1 MSGGTPTGAGYMRQR
16 HSQGYA
22 SSGDDLEDDACS
34 VMRTSSPRTPRVW
47 SRIEIVENVLW
58 LASAA
63 FIVYYGDRKSNLIY
77 LFWHDDR
84 IRRLPLYVGTV
95 GVVLNIIIFCYT
107 SMSAWSVRRFDEKW
121 ELASISALPF
131 VTLLGVISFCLFC
144 FALWPIW
151 SFLTLPL
158 LFTLFMACMVIC
170 PYVIIGIFRQQ
181 HDVLRT
187 DYAASELS
195 EKQYWPRSRAS
206 KLLTQPWMV
215 SLVRRRLKFYL
226 MLSLAHCARLTLFD
240 SKQSQSY
247 PFRWKKGYTHT
258 LIVFHSVSF
267 SFYVSLIWLIHL
279 MGTSIEF
286 S

>member
-1 MSGGTPTGAGYMRQR
+1 MSGGTPTGARYMRQR

-34 VMRTSSPRTPRVW
+34 VMRTSSPQSPKVW
-47 SRIEIVENVLW
+47 SRIEIFENVLW

-77 LFWHDDR
+77 LFCHDER
-84 IRRLPLYVGTV
+84 IR
-95 GVVLNIIIFCYT
+95 

-131 VTLLGVISFCLFC
+131 VTLLGGISFCFFC

-158 LFTLFMACMVIC
+158 LFTLFMAGMVIC
-170 PYVIIGIFRQQ
+170 PYIIIGIFRQQ

-187 DYAASELS
+187 DYASELG
-195 EKQYWPRSRAS
+195 EKQY
-206 KLLTQPWMV
+206 
-215 SLVRRRLKFYL
+215 
-226 MLSLAHCARLTLFD
+226 
-240 SKQSQSY
+240 
-247 PFRWKKGYTHT
+247 
-258 LIVFHSVSF
+258 
-267 SFYVSLIWLIHL
+267 
-279 MGTSIEF
+279 
-286 S
+286 